1 MLRVT
6 QQGRHMCLRFDIQN
20 TWQGQA
26 AARPGQN
33 RAHLK
38 AQQEAE
44 PTSLLRAKDG
54 PRLLNPVHDP
64 ILVSQD
70 FPGFWVEPDAIL

>member
-6 QQGRHMCLRFDIQN
+6 QRGRYMCLRFDIQN
-20 TWQGQA
+20 TRQGQA

-44 PTSLLRAKDG
+44 PTSLLRAKDW
-54 PRLLNPVHDP
+54 PRLLNPIHDP